1 MKILNQNL
9 NRAVIETELEIG
21 DIYTIKDLGRAVYM
35 GKQYK
40 GLFYT
45 NKGKHSF
52 VLVNWRGG
60 ALVNVTKA
68 EISKGIVVHS
78 L

>member
-1 MKILNQNL
+1 MKIANQNL
-9 NRAVIETELEIG
+9 EKSALETELEIG
-21 DIYTIKDLGRAVYM
+21 YMYAIKDLGRAVYM

-40 GLFYT
+40 GEFYT

-68 EISKGIVVHS
+68 EIAKGFVRHS
-78 L
+78 I